1 MCVYVPLPQA
11 SWLSQ
16 LFEPVLQLIRQITT
30 ASESDRIS
38 SNLTNKMQFMT
49 LKTHSLIQL

>member
-1 MCVYVPLPQA
+1 MCVCVPLPQA

-38 SNLTNKMQFMT
+38 STLTNKMQFMT